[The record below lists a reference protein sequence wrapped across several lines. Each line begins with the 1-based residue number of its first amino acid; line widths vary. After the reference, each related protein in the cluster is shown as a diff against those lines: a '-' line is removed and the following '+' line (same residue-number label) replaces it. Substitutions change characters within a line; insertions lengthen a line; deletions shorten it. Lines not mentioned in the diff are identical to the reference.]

1 MLMTPGIASSP
12 AALSFT
18 PGSRTLHSSMEK
30 EPSHDRQSPE
40 DFLHLIQQQ
49 ARGKLK
55 VYLGSSA
62 GVGKTYSMLVEGNRL
77 KLRGVDVVIGYV
89 EPHER
94 PDTTAQIDKLEII
107 PPRVT
112 SYHNIEIR
120 EMNLDAILA
129 RKPTVVLVDEFAHTN
144 SPGSKNQKRYEDV
157 LELLDAGISVITTLN
172 VQHLESLY
180 NVIEVATGIKVKE
193 RIPDSIVAE
202 ADQIINI
209 DLPAEDLIE
218 RLKAGKIYA
227 LDRVERAMGNFFTET
242 NLTRLREITFSE
254 VANFLDR
261 RQRSLKPE
269 GNKPSSMAKVMVAI
283 SSRGP
288 HPETLLRKTARLA
301 SQLNAQWY
309 VVYVRTS
316 KEAPDRIATET
327 HRRLTDTLEIAQ
339 KMGGTVLV
347 LKSNDIASALKSF
360 ARDYGITQ
368 LVMGKS
374 RPRKGLRRFFPSLV
388 DRLSVNLPNVDVVLS

>member
-1 MLMTPGIASSP
+1 MEK
-12 AALSFT
+12 ALS
-18 PGSRTLHSSMEK
+18 E
-30 EPSHDRQSPE
+30 HDRQSPE
-40 DFLHLIQQQ
+40 DFLQLIQRQ

-77 KLRGVDVVIGYV
+77 KQRGVDVVIGYV

-94 PDTTAQIDKLEII
+94 PETTAQIGKLEII
-107 PPRVT
+107 PSRVST
-112 SYHNIEIR
+112 YHGIEIK
-120 EMNLDAILA
+120 EMDLDAILE

-144 SPGSKNQKRYEDV
+144 APGSRNQKRYEDV
-157 LELLDAGISVITTLN
+157 LELLEAGISVITTLN

-180 NVIEVATGIKVKE
+180 NVIEAATGIKVKE
-193 RIPDSIVAE
+193 RIPDSIVAQ

-209 DLPAEDLIE
+209 DLPAEDLID

-227 LDRVERAMGNFFTET
+227 ADRVEKAMGNFFTES

-261 RQRSLKPE
+261 RQRLLTPDV
-269 GNKPSSMAKVMVAI
+269 NKPSSMAKVMVAV

-301 SQLNAQWY
+301 NQLNAEWY
-309 VVYVRTS
+309 VVYVRTD
-316 KEAPDRIATET
+316 KEAPDKIPAET

-339 KMGGTVLV
+339 KMGGTVLI
-347 LKSNDIASALKSF
+347 LKSNDVVSALTSF

-368 LVMGKS
+368 VVMGKS
-374 RPRKGLRRFFPSLV
+374 RPRSGWRRFLPSLV
-388 DRLSVNLPNVDVVLS
+388 DRLSVNLPGVDVILS

>member
-1 MLMTPGIASSP
+1 MD
-12 AALSFT
+12 
-18 PGSRTLHSSMEK
+18 K
-30 EPSHDRQSPE
+30 EPGVHDRHSPE
-40 DFLHLIQQQ
+40 DFLHLIQRQ

-77 KLRGVDVVIGYV
+77 RQRGVDVVIGYV

-94 PDTTAQIDKLEII
+94 PETTAQIDKLEII
-107 PPRVT
+107 PPRVAL
-112 SYHNIEIR
+112 YHGIEIR
-120 EMNLDAILA
+120 EMDLDAILK
-129 RKPTVVLVDEFAHTN
+129 RKPTVALVDEFAHAN
-144 SPGSKNQKRYEDV
+144 SPGSRNQKRYEDV
-157 LELLDAGISVITTLN
+157 AELLEAGISVITTLN

-193 RIPDSIVAE
+193 RIPDSVVAQ

-218 RLKAGKIYA
+218 RLKAGKIYPP
-227 LDRVERAMGNFFTET
+227 DRIESAMGNFFTES

-261 RQRSLKPE
+261 RQRLLKPDS
-269 GNKPSSMAKVMVAI
+269 NKPSSMSKVMVAI

-301 SQLNAQWY
+301 NQLNAEWY

-316 KEAPDRIATET
+316 EEAPDKILAET

-339 KMGGTVLV
+339 KMGGTVLI
-347 LKSNDIASALKSF
+347 LKSNDIVTALASF

-368 LVMGKS
+368 AVMGKS
-374 RPRKGLRRFFPSLV
+374 SPRKGWKRFSPSLV
-388 DRLSVNLPNVDVVLS
+388 DRLSANLAGVDIILS

>member
-1 MLMTPGIASSP
+1 
-12 AALSFT
+12 
-18 PGSRTLHSSMEK
+18 MEK
-30 EPSHDRQSPE
+30 EAPVTDRQVPE
-40 DFLHLIQQQ
+40 DFLHLIQRQ

-62 GVGKTYSMLVEGNRL
+62 GVGKTYSMLIEGNRL
-77 KLRGVDVVIGYV
+77 RQRGVDVVIGYV
-89 EPHER
+89 EPHDR

-107 PPRVT
+107 PPRIAQ
-112 SYHNIEIR
+112 YHGIEIR
-120 EMNLDAILA
+120 EMDLSAILE
-129 RKPTVVLVDEFAHTN
+129 RKSTVVLVDEFAHTN
-144 SPGSKNQKRYEDV
+144 SPGSRNQKRYEDV
-157 LELLDAGISVITTLN
+157 LELLDAGINVITTLN
-172 VQHLESLY
+172 IQHLESLY
-180 NVIEVATGIKVKE
+180 NVIEVATGIRVKE
-193 RIPDSIVAE
+193 RIPDSIVAQ

-227 LDRVERAMGNFFTET
+227 LDRVQQAMGNFFTES

-261 RQRSLKPE
+261 RQRMLKPDS
-269 GNKPSSMAKVMVAI
+269 NKPSSMAKVMVAI
-283 SSRGP
+283 SSQGP

-301 SQLNAQWY
+301 SQLNAEWY
-309 VVYVRTS
+309 VVYVRTD
-316 KEAPDRIATET
+316 KEAPDKILAET

-347 LKSNDIASALKSF
+347 LKSNDIVGALSSF
-360 ARDYGITQ
+360 ARECGVTQ

-374 RPRKGLRRFFPSLV
+374 KPRTGLRKFLPTLV
-388 DRLSVNLPNVDVVLS
+388 DRLSGSLAGVDIILS

>member
-1 MLMTPGIASSP
+1 
-12 AALSFT
+12 
-18 PGSRTLHSSMEK
+18 MEK
-30 EPSHDRQSPE
+30 ETRDRHSPE
-40 DFLHLIQQQ
+40 DFLHLIQRQ

-77 KLRGVDVVIGYV
+77 KQRGVDVVIGYV
-89 EPHER
+89 EPHDR
-94 PDTTAQIDKLEII
+94 PDTTAQINKLEII

-112 SYHNIEIR
+112 SYHGIEIR
-120 EMNLDAILA
+120 EMDLDAILQ
-129 RKPTVVLVDEFAHTN
+129 RKPTVALVDEFAHTN
-144 SPGSKNQKRYEDV
+144 SPGSKNHKRYEDV
-157 LELLDAGISVITTLN
+157 MDLVENGISVITTLN

-193 RIPDSIVAE
+193 RIPDSIVAQ

-227 LDRVERAMGNFFTET
+227 RDRVERAMENFFTEA

-301 SQLNAQWY
+301 NQLNAEWY
-309 VVYVRTS
+309 VVYVRTN
-316 KEAPDRIATET
+316 KEAPDRIQAET

-347 LKSNDIASALKSF
+347 LKSNDITNALKSF

-374 RPRKGLRRFFPSLV
+374 RPRKGLRTFLPSLV
-388 DRLSVNLPNVDVVLS
+388 DRLSATLPDVDVILS

>member
-1 MLMTPGIASSP
+1 
-12 AALSFT
+12 
-18 PGSRTLHSSMEK
+18 MEK
-30 EPSHDRQSPE
+30 ALVPPDRQSPE
-40 DFLHLIQQQ
+40 DFLQLIQRQ

-77 KLRGVDVVIGYV
+77 KQRGVDVVIGYV

-94 PDTTAQIDKLEII
+94 PETTAQIGKLEII
-107 PPRVT
+107 APLV
-112 SYHNIEIR
+112 SIYHGIEIR
-120 EMNLDAILA
+120 EMDLDAVLA

-144 SPGSKNQKRYEDV
+144 APGNRNQKRYEDV
-157 LELLDAGISVITTLN
+157 LELLEAGISVITTLN

-193 RIPDSIVAE
+193 RIPDSIVAQ

-218 RLKAGKIYA
+218 RLKAGKVYA
-227 LDRVERAMGNFFTET
+227 LDRVEKAMGNFFTES

-261 RQRSLKPE
+261 RQRLLTPDA
-269 GNKPSSMAKVMVAI
+269 NKPSSMAKVMVAI

-301 SQLNAQWY
+301 SQLNAEWY
-309 VVYVRTS
+309 VVYVRTD
-316 KEAPDRIATET
+316 KEAPDKILAET

-339 KMGGTVLV
+339 KMGGTVLI
-347 LKSNDIASALKSF
+347 LKSNDVVSALTSF

-368 LVMGKS
+368 VVMGKS
-374 RPRKGLRRFFPSLV
+374 RPRSRWRQFWPSLV
-388 DRLSVNLPNVDVVLS
+388 DRLSVNLPAVDVILS

>member
-1 MLMTPGIASSP
+1 MPYADLMENAASPG
-12 AALSFT
+12 
-18 PGSRTLHSSMEK
+18 GRH
-30 EPSHDRQSPE
+30 SPE
-40 DFLHLIQQQ
+40 DFLQLIQRQ

-62 GVGKTYSMLVEGNRL
+62 GVGKTYAMLAEGNRL
-77 KLRGVDVVIGYV
+77 RQRGIDVVIGYV
-89 EPHER
+89 EPHDR
-94 PDTTAQIDKLEII
+94 PETTAQIDKLEIV
-107 PPRVT
+107 PPRVAL
-112 SYHNIEIR
+112 YRGIEIR
-120 EMNLDAILA
+120 EMDLAAILA
-129 RKPTVVLVDEFAHTN
+129 RKPTVALVDEFAHTN
-144 SPGSKNQKRYEDV
+144 SPESKNQKRYEDV
-157 LELLDAGISVITTLN
+157 ADLLDAGISVITTLN

-193 RIPDSIVAE
+193 RIPDSVVAQ

-227 LDRVERAMGNFFTET
+227 LDRVERAMGNFFTEA

-261 RQRSLKPE
+261 RQRLLKPD
-269 GNKPSSMAKVMVAI
+269 GTKPSSMSKIMVAI

-301 SQLNAQWY
+301 SQLNAAWY

-316 KEAPDRIATET
+316 REAPDRVAAET

-339 KMGGTVLV
+339 KMGGTVLI
-347 LKSNDIASALKSF
+347 LKSNDIAAALGSF
-360 ARDYGITQ
+360 AREYGITQ
-368 LVMGKS
+368 VVMGKS
-374 RPRKGLRRFFPSLV
+374 QPRKSWKRFSPSLV
-388 DRLSVNLPNVDVVLS
+388 DRLSVTLGGVDIILS

>member
-1 MLMTPGIASSP
+1 
-12 AALSFT
+12 
-18 PGSRTLHSSMEK
+18 MEN
-30 EPSHDRQSPE
+30 EPSVQDRHSPE

-77 KLRGVDVVIGYV
+77 RQRGVDVVIGYV
-89 EPHER
+89 EPHAR
-94 PDTTAQIDKLEII
+94 PETTAQIDQLEII
-107 PPRVT
+107 LPRVT
-112 SYHNIEIR
+112 HYHGIEVR
-120 EMNLDAILA
+120 EMDLAAILR
-129 RKPTVVLVDEFAHTN
+129 RKPTIVLVDEFAHTN

-157 LELLDAGISVITTLN
+157 LELLEAGISVITTLN
-172 VQHLESLY
+172 IQHLESLY

-193 RIPDSIVAE
+193 RIPDSIVAQ

-209 DLPAEDLIE
+209 DLPAEDLID

-227 LDRVERAMGNFFTET
+227 LDRIERAMENFFTES

-261 RQRSLKPE
+261 RQRLQKPDTS
-269 GNKPSSMAKVMVAI
+269 KPSSMAKVMVAI
-283 SSRGP
+283 SSQGP

-301 SQLNAQWY
+301 HQLNAQWY
-309 VVYVRTS
+309 AVYVRTS
-316 KEAPDRIATET
+316 KEAPDKILAET

-339 KMGGTVLV
+339 KMGGTVLI
-347 LKSNDIASALKSF
+347 LKSNDVVSALTSF

-368 LVMGKS
+368 AVMGKS
-374 RPRKGLRRFFPSLV
+374 RPRTGWKRFSPSLV
-388 DRLSVNLPNVDVVLS
+388 DRLSMNLPGVDVILS

>member
-1 MLMTPGIASSP
+1 MTPGLAISP
-12 AALSFT
+12 AALSFS
-18 PGSRTLHSSMEK
+18 PGSRTLPSAMEK
-30 EPSHDRQSPE
+30 EATTPDRQSPE

-62 GVGKTYSMLVEGNRL
+62 GVGKTYSMLAEGNRL
-77 KLRGVDVVIGYV
+77 KQRGVDVVIGYV

-94 PDTTAQIDKLEII
+94 PETTAQVGQLEIV
-107 PPRVT
+107 PPRGT

-120 EMNLDAILA
+120 EMDLDAVLA

-144 SPGSKNQKRYEDV
+144 SPGSRNQKRYEDV

-193 RIPDSIVAE
+193 RIPDTVVAQ

-209 DLPAEDLIE
+209 DLPAEDLID
-218 RLKAGKIYA
+218 RLKAGKIYS
-227 LDRVERAMGNFFTET
+227 LDRVERAMGNFFTES

-261 RQRSLKPE
+261 RQRQLKPE
-269 GNKPSSMAKVMVAI
+269 DSKPSSMAKVMVAI

-309 VVYVRTS
+309 VVYVRTN
-316 KEAPDRIATET
+316 KEAPDRILAET

-347 LKSNDIASALKSF
+347 LKSNDIVTALKSF
-360 ARDYGITQ
+360 AHDYGITQ

-374 RPRKGLRRFFPSLV
+374 RARTGLKRFSPSLV
-388 DRLSVNLPNVDVVLS
+388 DRLSASLPGVDVILS

>member
-1 MLMTPGIASSP
+1 MEEEP
-12 AALSFT
+12 
-18 PGSRTLHSSMEK
+18 RTN
-30 EPSHDRQSPE
+30 DRHSPE
-40 DFLHLIQQQ
+40 DFLHLIQRQ

-77 KLRGVDVVIGYV
+77 RQRGVDVVIGYV

-94 PDTTAQIDKLEII
+94 PETTAQIHKLEII

-112 SYHNIEIR
+112 LYHGIEIR

-129 RKPTVVLVDEFAHTN
+129 RKPTVALVDEFAHTN
-144 SPGSKNQKRYEDV
+144 SPGSRNQKRYEDV
-157 LELLDAGISVITTLN
+157 AELIGAGISVVTTLN

-193 RIPDSIVAE
+193 RIPDSIVAQ

-218 RLKAGKIYA
+218 RLKAGKIYP
-227 LDRVERAMGNFFTET
+227 LDRVERAMGNFFTES

-261 RQRSLKPE
+261 RQRQLKPDS
-269 GNKPSSMAKVMVAI
+269 NKPSSMSKVMVAI

-301 SQLNAQWY
+301 NQLNAEWY
-309 VVYVRTS
+309 VVYVRTDQ
-316 KEAPDRIATET
+316 EAPDKILAET

-339 KMGGTVLV
+339 KMGGTVLI
-347 LKSNDIASALKSF
+347 LKSNDIATALTSF
-360 ARDYGITQ
+360 ARDYGVTQ
-368 LVMGKS
+368 VVMGKA
-374 RPRKGLRRFFPSLV
+374 RPRQGWKRFSPSLV
-388 DRLSVNLPNVDVVLS
+388 DRLSSKLSGVDIILS

>member
-1 MLMTPGIASSP
+1 MN
-12 AALSFT
+12 
-18 PGSRTLHSSMEK
+18 K
-30 EPSHDRQSPE
+30 EPQVQDRQSPE
-40 DFLHLIQQQ
+40 DFLHLIQRQ

-77 KLRGVDVVIGYV
+77 RNRGVDVVIGYV

-94 PDTTAQIDKLEII
+94 PETTAQIDKLEII

-112 SYHNIEIR
+112 QYHGIEIR
-120 EMNLDAILA
+120 EMDLDAVLK
-129 RKPTVVLVDEFAHTN
+129 RKPTIALVDEFAHTN
-144 SPGSKNQKRYEDV
+144 APGSKNQKRYEDV
-157 LELLDAGISVITTLN
+157 LELLQAGVSVITTLN

-180 NVIEVATGIKVKE
+180 NVIEAATGIKVKE
-193 RIPDSIVAE
+193 RIPDSIVAH

-209 DLPAEDLIE
+209 DLPAEDLID

-227 LDRVERAMGNFFTET
+227 ADRVESAMKNFFTES

-261 RQRSLKPE
+261 RQRMLLPDH
-269 GNKPSSMAKVMVAI
+269 NKPSSMSKVMVAV
-283 SSRGP
+283 SSSGP

-301 SQLNAQWY
+301 NQLNAQWY

-316 KEAPDRIATET
+316 REAPDRIAAET

-339 KMGGTVLV
+339 KMGGTALI
-347 LKSNDIASALKSF
+347 LKSNDIASALTSF

-368 LVMGKS
+368 VVMGKS
-374 RPRKGLRRFFPSLV
+374 RPRTSWRRFSPSLV
-388 DRLSVNLPNVDVVLS
+388 DQLSTSLSGIDIILS

>member
-1 MLMTPGIASSP
+1 
-12 AALSFT
+12 
-18 PGSRTLHSSMEK
+18 MEK
-30 EPSHDRQSPE
+30 EPPDLERQSPE
-40 DFLHLIQQQ
+40 DFLHLIQRQ

-62 GVGKTYSMLVEGNRL
+62 GVGKTYSMLIEGNRL
-77 KLRGVDVVIGYV
+77 RQRGVDVVIGYV

-94 PDTTAQIDKLEII
+94 PETTAQIDKLEII
-107 PPRVT
+107 PPRV
-112 SYHNIEIR
+112 SVYHGIEIR
-120 EMNLDAILA
+120 EMDLGAILQ

-193 RIPDSIVAE
+193 RIPDSIVAQ

-227 LDRVERAMGNFFTET
+227 LDRVERAMGNFFTES

-261 RQRSLKPE
+261 RQRLLKPDS
-269 GNKPSSMAKVMVAI
+269 NKPSSMSKVMVAI

-301 SQLNAQWY
+301 NQLNAQWY
-309 VVYVRTS
+309 VVYVRTD
-316 KEAPDRIATET
+316 KEAPDRIQAET

-339 KMGGTVLV
+339 KMGGTVLI
-347 LKSNDIASALKSF
+347 LKSNDVVKALSSF
-360 ARDYGITQ
+360 AHDYGITQ
-368 LVMGKS
+368 AVMGKS
-374 RPRKGLRRFFPSLV
+374 SPRTGWKRFSPSLV
-388 DRLSVNLPNVDVVLS
+388 DRLSVSLPDVDVILS

>member
-1 MLMTPGIASSP
+1 
-12 AALSFT
+12 
-18 PGSRTLHSSMEK
+18 META
-30 EPSHDRQSPE
+30 PPIHDRQSPE
-40 DFLHLIQQQ
+40 DFLHLIQRQ

-62 GVGKTYSMLVEGNRL
+62 GVGKTYSMLIEGNRL
-77 KLRGVDVVIGYV
+77 KQRGVDAVIGYV
-89 EPHER
+89 EPHAR
-94 PDTTAQIDKLEII
+94 PDTTAQIGRLEII

-112 SYHNIEIR
+112 LYHGIEIR
-120 EMNLDAILA
+120 ELDLPAILE

-180 NVIEVATGIKVKE
+180 NIIEAATGIKVKE
-193 RIPDSIVAE
+193 RIPDTIVAQ

-218 RLKAGKIYA
+218 RLKAGKIYPP
-227 LDRVERAMGNFFTET
+227 DRVERAMGNFFTES

-261 RQRSLKPE
+261 RQRLLKPE
-269 GNKPSSMAKVMVAI
+269 NDKPSSMAKVMVAI

-316 KEAPDRIATET
+316 REAPDKILAET

-347 LKSNDIASALKSF
+347 LKSNDVAAALTSF

-368 LVMGKS
+368 VVMGRSK
-374 RPRKGLRRFFPSLV
+374 PRRGWRRFFPSLV
-388 DRLSVNLPNVDVVLS
+388 DRLGVGLTGVDIILS

>member
-1 MLMTPGIASSP
+1 
-12 AALSFT
+12 
-18 PGSRTLHSSMEK
+18 MEK
-30 EPSHDRQSPE
+30 SLREPDRQSPE
-40 DFLHLIQQQ
+40 DFLQLIQQQ

-77 KLRGVDVVIGYV
+77 RQRGVDVVIGYV
-89 EPHER
+89 EPHAR
-94 PDTTAQIDKLEII
+94 PETTAQIGGLEVI

-112 SYHNIEIR
+112 TYHGIEIR
-120 EMNLDAILA
+120 EMDLDAVLK

-144 SPGSKNQKRYEDV
+144 APGSKNQKRYEDV

-180 NVIEVATGIKVKE
+180 NVIEAATKIKMKE

-202 ADQIINI
+202 ADQIVNI

-227 LDRVERAMGNFFTET
+227 LDHVEKAMGNFFTEP

-261 RQRSLKPE
+261 RQRLRTPDVT
-269 GNKPSSMAKVMVAI
+269 KPSSMSKVMVAI

-301 SQLNAQWY
+301 SQLNAEWY
-309 VVYVRTS
+309 VVYVRTD
-316 KEAPDRIATET
+316 KEAPDKIAAET

-339 KMGGTVLV
+339 KMGGTVV
-347 LKSNDIASALKSF
+347 ILKSNDVVSALMSF
-360 ARDYGITQ
+360 AREYGITQ
-368 LVMGKS
+368 VVMGKS
-374 RPRKGLRRFFPSLV
+374 HPRRGWKRFRPSIV
-388 DRLSVNLPNVDVVLS
+388 DQLSVNLAGVDVILS

>member
-1 MLMTPGIASSP
+1 
-12 AALSFT
+12 
-18 PGSRTLHSSMEK
+18 MEK
-30 EPSHDRQSPE
+30 ESQVRDRHSPE
-40 DFLHLIQQQ
+40 DFLHLIQKQ

-77 KLRGVDVVIGYV
+77 RNRGVDIVVGYV

-94 PDTTAQIDKLEII
+94 PETTAQIDKLEII

-112 SYHNIEIR
+112 LYHGIEIR
-120 EMNLDAILA
+120 EMDLDAILL

-144 SPGSKNQKRYEDV
+144 APGSKNHKRYEDV
-157 LELLDAGISVITTLN
+157 LELLDSGISVITTLN

-193 RIPDSIVAE
+193 RIPDSIVAQ

-209 DLPAEDLIE
+209 DLPAEDLID
-218 RLKAGKIYA
+218 RLKAGKIYS
-227 LDRVERAMGNFFTET
+227 LDRVERAMGNFFTED

-261 RQRSLKPE
+261 RQRLLKPDD
-269 GNKPSSMAKVMVAI
+269 NKPSSMSKVMVAI
-283 SSRGP
+283 SSQGP

-301 SQLNAQWY
+301 NQLNAQWY
-309 VVYVRTS
+309 VVYVRTN
-316 KEAPDRIATET
+316 KEAPDKILAET

-339 KMGGTVLV
+339 KMGGTVLI
-347 LKSNDIASALKSF
+347 LKSNDIVTALTSF
-360 ARDYGITQ
+360 AKDYGITQ
-368 LVMGKS
+368 VVMGKS
-374 RPRKGLRRFFPSLV
+374 KPRTGLKRFIPSLV
-388 DRLSVNLPNVDVVLS
+388 DRLSVNLPNLDIILS

>member
-1 MLMTPGIASSP
+1 LNLFRQREACYILPMN
-12 AALSFT
+12 
-18 PGSRTLHSSMEK
+18 K
-30 EPSHDRQSPE
+30 EAELQDRHSPE

-77 KLRGVDVVIGYV
+77 RNRGVDVVIGYV
-89 EPHER
+89 EPHDR
-94 PDTTAQIDKLEII
+94 PETSAQIDKLSII

-112 SYHNIEIR
+112 LYHGIEIR
-120 EMNLDAILA
+120 EMDLEAILE

-144 SPGSKNQKRYEDV
+144 SPGSKNHKRYEDV
-157 LELLDAGISVITTLN
+157 QDLLDAGISVITTLN

-180 NVIEVATGIKVKE
+180 NVIEVATGTKVKE
-193 RIPDSIVAE
+193 RIPDSVVAQ

-218 RLKAGKIYA
+218 RLRAGKIYA
-227 LDRVERAMGNFFTET
+227 PDRVEGAINNFFTES

-261 RQRSLKPE
+261 RQRQATPDS
-269 GNKPSSMAKVMVAI
+269 NKPSSMSKVMVAI

-301 SQLNAQWY
+301 NQLNAQWY
-309 VVYVRTS
+309 VVYVRTNQ
-316 KEAPDRIATET
+316 EAPDKIQAET

-339 KMGGTVLV
+339 KMGGKVLI
-347 LKSNDIASALKSF
+347 LKSNDVVTALTSF
-360 ARDYGITQ
+360 AKDYGITQ
-368 LVMGKS
+368 VVMGKAH
-374 RPRKGLRRFFPSLV
+374 PRRGWRRFSPSLV
-388 DRLSVNLPNVDVVLS
+388 DRLSQNLPGIDVILS

>member
-1 MLMTPGIASSP
+1 
-12 AALSFT
+12 
-18 PGSRTLHSSMEK
+18 MEK
-30 EPSHDRQSPE
+30 EVREPDRQTPE
-40 DFLHLIQQQ
+40 DFLQLIQRQ

-77 KLRGVDVVIGYV
+77 RQRGVDVVIGYV
-89 EPHER
+89 EPHAR
-94 PDTTAQIDKLEII
+94 PETTAQIGSLEIV
-107 PPRVT
+107 PPRVS
-112 SYHNIEIR
+112 SYHGIEIR
-120 EMNLDAILA
+120 EMDLDAVLK

-144 SPGSKNQKRYEDV
+144 APGSKNQKRYEDV
-157 LELLDAGISVITTLN
+157 LEILEAGISVITTLN

-180 NVIEVATGIKVKE
+180 NVIEAATGIKVKE
-193 RIPDSIVAE
+193 RIPDSIVAQ

-218 RLKAGKIYA
+218 RLKTGKIYS
-227 LDRVERAMGNFFTET
+227 LDRVEKAMGSFFTES

-261 RQRSLKPE
+261 RQRLLKPDV
-269 GNKPSSMAKVMVAI
+269 NKPSSMAKVMVAI

-309 VVYVRTS
+309 VVYVRTN
-316 KEAPDRIATET
+316 KEAPDKILAET

-347 LKSNDIASALKSF
+347 LKSDDVAAALTSF
-360 ARDYGITQ
+360 ARDYGVTQ
-368 LVMGKS
+368 VVMGRS
-374 RPRKGLRRFFPSLV
+374 RPRTGWRRFYPSLV
-388 DRLSVNLPNVDVVLS
+388 DRISVTLSGLDIILS

>member
-1 MLMTPGIASSP
+1 MD
-12 AALSFT
+12 
-18 PGSRTLHSSMEK
+18 K
-30 EPSHDRQSPE
+30 EPPNLARQSPE
-40 DFLHLIQQQ
+40 DFLHLIQRQ

-77 KLRGVDVVIGYV
+77 KQREIDVVIGYV
-89 EPHER
+89 EPHDR
-94 PDTTAQIDKLEII
+94 PETTAQINRLEVI

-112 SYHNIEIR
+112 LYHGIEIR
-120 EMNLDAILA
+120 EMDLQAVLE

-144 SPGSKNQKRYEDV
+144 SPGSKNHKRYEDV
-157 LELLDAGISVITTLN
+157 LELLAAGINVITTLN

-193 RIPDSIVAE
+193 RIPDLIVAQ

-209 DLPAEDLIE
+209 DLPAEDLLE

-227 LDRVERAMGNFFTET
+227 LDRVERAMGNFFTEA

-261 RQRSLKPE
+261 RQRLLTPD

-283 SSRGP
+283 SSKGP

-301 SQLNAQWY
+301 QQLNAEWY
-309 VVYVRTS
+309 VVYVRTN
-316 KEAPDRIATET
+316 KEAPDKILAET

-339 KMGGTVLV
+339 KMGGTVTI
-347 LKSNDIASALKSF
+347 LKSNDIVTALTSF
-360 ARDYGITQ
+360 AREYGITQ
-368 LVMGKS
+368 VVMGKS
-374 RPRKGLRRFFPSLV
+374 KARPRWKFSPSLV
-388 DRLSVNLPNVDVVLS
+388 DRLSLNLIGVDIILS

>member
-1 MLMTPGIASSP
+1 MD
-12 AALSFT
+12 
-18 PGSRTLHSSMEK
+18 K
-30 EPSHDRQSPE
+30 ESQAHGRQSPE
-40 DFLHLIQQQ
+40 DFLHLIQRQ

-77 KLRGVDVVIGYV
+77 RNRGVDVVIGYV

-94 PDTTAQIDKLEII
+94 PETTAQIDKLEII
-107 PPRVT
+107 PARVT
-112 SYHNIEIR
+112 RYHGMEIR
-120 EMNLDAILA
+120 EMDLDEILK

-157 LELLDAGISVITTLN
+157 LELLEAGISVITTLN

-180 NVIEVATGIKVKE
+180 NVIEAATGIKVKE
-193 RIPDSIVAE
+193 RIPDSIVAQ

-218 RLKAGKIYA
+218 RLKAGKIYPP
-227 LDRVERAMGNFFTET
+227 DRVERAMGNFFTET

-261 RQRSLKPE
+261 RQRLLRPDS
-269 GNKPSSMAKVMVAI
+269 NKPSSMAKVMVAI

-301 SQLNAQWY
+301 NQLNAQWY
-309 VVYVRTS
+309 VVYVRTD
-316 KEAPDRIATET
+316 KEAPDQIPAET

-339 KMGGTVLV
+339 KMGGTVLI
-347 LKSNDIASALKSF
+347 LKSNDIATALTSF

-368 LVMGKS
+368 IVMGKS
-374 RPRKGLRRFFPSLV
+374 YPRTGWKRFHLSIV
-388 DRLSVNLPNVDVVLS
+388 DRLSASLVDVDIVLS

>member
-1 MLMTPGIASSP
+1 MLSRLQELDRGVEFVS
-12 AALSFT
+12 
-18 PGSRTLHSSMEK
+18 GNRTLFHSMEK
-30 EPSHDRQSPE
+30 ETPVHDRQSPE
-40 DFLHLIQQQ
+40 DFLQLIQRQ

-77 KLRGVDVVIGYV
+77 KQRGVDVVIGYV

-94 PDTTAQIDKLEII
+94 PDTTAQINKLEII

-112 SYHNIEIR
+112 SYHDIEIR
-120 EMNLDAILA
+120 EMDLDAILA
-129 RKPTVVLVDEFAHTN
+129 RKPTIVLVDEFAHTN

-157 LELLDAGISVITTLN
+157 LELIEAGISVITTLN

-193 RIPDSIVAE
+193 RIPDTVVAQ

-218 RLKAGKIYA
+218 RLKAGKIYS
-227 LDRVERAMGNFFTET
+227 LDRVERAMGNFFTES

-261 RQRSLKPE
+261 RQRQLKPD
-269 GNKPSSMAKVMVAI
+269 GSKPSSMAKVMVAI

-309 VVYVRTS
+309 VVYVRTN
-316 KEAPDRIATET
+316 KEAPDRILAET

-347 LKSNDIASALKSF
+347 LKSNDIVTALKSF
-360 ARDYGITQ
+360 AHDYGITQ

-374 RPRKGLRRFFPSLV
+374 RARTGLRRFSPSLV
-388 DRLSVNLPNVDVVLS
+388 DRLSASLPGVDVILS

>member
-1 MLMTPGIASSP
+1 MDQ
-12 AALSFT
+12 
-18 PGSRTLHSSMEK
+18 
-30 EPSHDRQSPE
+30 EPHIHERQSPE
-40 DFLHLIQQQ
+40 DFLHLIQRQ

-77 KLRGVDVVIGYV
+77 RSRGVDVVIGYV

-94 PDTTAQIDKLEII
+94 PETTAQIDQLEII

-112 SYHNIEIR
+112 PYHGIEIR
-120 EMNLDAILA
+120 EMDLTAILE
-129 RKPTVVLVDEFAHTN
+129 RKPTIVLVDEFAHTN

-193 RIPDSIVAE
+193 RIPDSVVAQ

-227 LDRVERAMGNFFTET
+227 LDRVERAMGNFFTEA

-261 RQRSLKPE
+261 RQRMLKPDS
-269 GNKPSSMAKVMVAI
+269 NKPSSMSKVMVAI
-283 SSRGP
+283 SSSGP

-301 SQLNAQWY
+301 NQLNAQWY
-309 VVYVRTS
+309 VVYVRTN
-316 KEAPDRIATET
+316 KEAPDKILAET

-339 KMGGTVLV
+339 KMGGTVLI
-347 LKSNDIASALKSF
+347 LKSNEIVTALTSF
-360 ARDYGITQ
+360 ARDYGVTQ
-368 LVMGKS
+368 VVMGKS
-374 RPRKGLRRFFPSLV
+374 KPRTGWRRFYPSLV
-388 DRLSVNLPNVDVVLS
+388 DRLSVNLAGVDIVLS

>member
-1 MLMTPGIASSP
+1 
-12 AALSFT
+12 
-18 PGSRTLHSSMEK
+18 MEK
-30 EPSHDRQSPE
+30 GAPVHDRQSPE
-40 DFLHLIQQQ
+40 DFLHLIQRQ

-62 GVGKTYSMLVEGNRL
+62 GVGKTYSMLIEGNRL
-77 KLRGVDVVIGYV
+77 KQRGVDVVVGYV

-94 PDTTAQIDKLEII
+94 PDTTAQIDKLEIV

-112 SYHNIEIR
+112 RYHGMEIQ
-120 EMNLDAILA
+120 EMDLEAILE
-129 RKPTVVLVDEFAHTN
+129 RKPTIVLVDEFAHTN

-157 LELLDAGISVITTLN
+157 LELLEAGISVITTLN

-180 NVIEVATGIKVKE
+180 NVIEAATGIKVKE
-193 RIPDSIVAE
+193 RIPDSIVAQ

-218 RLKAGKIYA
+218 RLKAGKIYPP
-227 LDRVERAMGNFFTET
+227 DRVERAMGNFFTEP

-261 RQRSLKPE
+261 RQRLLRPDS
-269 GNKPSSMAKVMVAI
+269 NKPSSMAKVMVAI
-283 SSRGP
+283 SSQGP

-301 SQLNAQWY
+301 NQLNADWY
-309 VVYVRTS
+309 VVYVRTN
-316 KEAPDRIATET
+316 KEAPDKILAET

-339 KMGGTVLV
+339 KMGGTVLI
-347 LKSNDIASALKSF
+347 LKSNDIVTALTSF

-368 LVMGKS
+368 VVMGKS
-374 RPRKGLRRFFPSLV
+374 NPRTGLKRFYPSIV
-388 DRLSVNLPNVDVVLS
+388 DRLSANLAGVDIILS